1 MEALADIEVVTPYT
15 SHYQRTYEGK
25 KRFLGQMYVF
35 NLLNPFWKQFHLT
48 PFISLLPL
56 PKRCCGPQHWEL
68 SQQSSSAVPERDL
81 VCNSCLKSKQ
91 TSREYPPVE
100 QRQGCP
106 EFWERASVDWLRVGI
121 WALWMGL
128 GLVYVPHLQFS
139 QSQQLL
145 LFGCKRK
152 LSQGR
157 NICRNGSKVQEKDG
171 NGAAPSESAGLL
183 LAALLVLPPPL
194 Q

>member
-1 MEALADIEVVTPYT
+1 
-15 SHYQRTYEGK
+15 
-25 KRFLGQMYVF
+25 
-35 NLLNPFWKQFHLT
+35 
-48 PFISLLPL
+48 
-56 PKRCCGPQHWEL
+56 
-68 SQQSSSAVPERDL
+68 
-81 VCNSCLKSKQ
+81 
-91 TSREYPPVE
+91 
-100 QRQGCP
+100 
-106 EFWERASVDWLRVGI
+106 
-121 WALWMGL
+121 MGL

-145 LFGCKRK
+145 LFGCKRE

-171 NGAAPSESAGLL
+171 NGAAASESAGLL